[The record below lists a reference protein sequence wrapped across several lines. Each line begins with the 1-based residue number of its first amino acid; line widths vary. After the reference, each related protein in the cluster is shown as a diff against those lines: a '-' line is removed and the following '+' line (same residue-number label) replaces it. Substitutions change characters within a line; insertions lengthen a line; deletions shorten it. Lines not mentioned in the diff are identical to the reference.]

1 MSQFFIYPFNGRPV
15 SAQVQNGTITN
26 SAAGGAFTNTGSS
39 VTNPMRLFD
48 DSIATATDFPAAHR
62 VVMIDKG
69 GASVDQID
77 RIAFHSTADD
87 AEDDG
92 IRFFTNSVSNNSGTT
107 PFGTIADV
115 ASGWNVLSVTAADSE
130 RYYYMAAH
138 EGQVNTITEL
148 IIGKKLDLTNVTL
161 SGTEGVNYGNDTM
174 FTRGGL
180 EFSNQRHGKKRFF
193 NFDLTFI
200 NETYKTSLE
209 TMRDS
214 VDLSH
219 HKFLYYDGNEYIYVR
234 MSDDSLR
241 FKEVAFGVYD
251 TSIKLTEQLS

>member
-15 SAQVQNGTITN
+15 SAQVQNGTITD
-26 SAAGGAFTNTGSS
+26 SATGGAFTNTGTS

-48 DSIATATDFPAAHR
+48 DSIGTATDFPAAHR
-62 VVMIDKG
+62 VVMVDKG
-69 GASVDQID
+69 SASVDQID
-77 RIAFHSTADD
+77 RIAFHSTAADT
-87 AEDDG
+87 DG
-92 IRFFTNSVSNNSGTT
+92 IRFFTNTVANNSSTSNFTT
-107 PFGTIADV
+107 TDAV
-115 ASGWNVLSVTAADSE
+115 TAGWNILEPTAAASE
-130 RYYYMAAH
+130 RYYYMAAY

-148 IIGKKLDLTNVTL
+148 IIGKKLDLTNVKL
-161 SGTEGVNYGNDTM
+161 SGLEGVNYGNDTM
-174 FTRGGL
+174 ISRGGI
-180 EFSNQRHGKKRFF
+180 EFSNQRYGKKRFF

>member
-15 SAQVQNGTITN
+15 SSQVQNGTISD

-48 DSIATATDFPAAHR
+48 DSIGTATDFPAAHR
-62 VVMIDKG
+62 VVMVDKG
-69 GASVDQID
+69 ASSVDQID
-77 RIAFHSTADD
+77 TIAFYSTSSDS
-87 AEDDG
+87 DG
-92 IRFFTNSVSNNSGTT
+92 IRFFTNNAANNSTT
-107 PFGTIADV
+107 SNFTTTDAV
-115 ASGWNVLSVTAADSE
+115 TEGWNILSPTAAASE
-130 RYYYMAAH
+130 QYYYMAAY

-148 IIGKKLDLTNVTL
+148 LIGKRLNLTNVRL
-161 SGTEGVNYGNDTM
+161 AGTEGANYGNTQ
-174 FTRGGL
+174 TISHGGV
-180 EFSNQRHGKKRFF
+180 EFSSQKHDKKRFY

-219 HKFLYYDGNEYIYVR
+219 HKFLYYDGSEYIYVR
-234 MSDDSLR
+234 MSDDSLQ
-241 FKEVAFGVYD
+241 FTEVAFGVYD
-251 TSIKLTEQLS
+251 TKIKLTEQLS

>member
-15 SAQVQNGTITN
+15 SAQVQNGTISN
-26 SAAGGAFTNTGSS
+26 SANGGAFTNTGTS

-48 DSIATATDFPAAHR
+48 DSIGTATDFPAAHR
-62 VVMIDKG
+62 VVMVDKG
-69 GASVDQID
+69 AASVGQID
-77 RIAFHSTADD
+77 RIAFFSTAQD
-87 AEDDG
+87 DDG
-92 IRFFTNSVSNNSGTT
+92 IRFFTNDSPSNSTTSNFTTKASVDENWNILEPTAG
-107 PFGTIADV
+107 
-115 ASGWNVLSVTAADSE
+115 ASK
-130 RYYYMAAH
+130 RYYYMAAY

-148 IIGKKLDLTNVTL
+148 IIGKKLDLTNVKL
-161 SGTEGVNYGNDTM
+161 AGTEGANYGNTQ
-174 FTRGGL
+174 TISHGGV
-180 EFSNQRHGKKRFF
+180 EFSSQRHDRKRFF

-219 HKFLYYDGNEYIYVR
+219 HKFLYYDGSEYIYVR
-234 MSDDSLR
+234 MSNDSLR

>member
-1 MSQFFIYPFNGRPV
+1 MSQFFIYPFNGRPI
-15 SAQVQNGTITN
+15 STQVQNGTISD
-26 SAAGGAFTNTGSS
+26 SATGGAFTNTGSS

-48 DSIATATDFPAAHR
+48 DSIGTATDFPAAHR

-77 RIAFHSTADD
+77 RIAFHSTAADT
-87 AEDDG
+87 DG
-92 IRFFTNSVSNNSGTT
+92 IRFFTNTAADNSTT
-107 PFGTIADV
+107 SSFATTSAV
-115 ASGWNVLSVTAADSE
+115 TEGWNVLESTAAASE
-130 RYYYMAAH
+130 RYYYMAAY

-161 SGTEGVNYGNDTM
+161 SGLEGADYGNDKV

-180 EFSNQRHGKKRFF
+180 EFSNQRYGKKRFF
-193 NFDLTFI
+193 NFNLSFVS
-200 NETYKTSLE
+200 ETYKTSLE

-219 HKFLYYDGNEYIYVR
+219 HKFLYYDGSEYIYVR

-241 FKEVAFGVYD
+241 FQEVAFGVYD
-251 TSIKLTEQLS
+251 TTIRISEQLS